1 MTDSTRG
8 TGAAHGPP
16 WSVDVLADLHAGALD
31 AKQSAAL
38 WQQVNRD
45 PEAQAVLAALDSV
58 RRDLGGIADAPVEPM
73 PVRYAARLD
82 AALATE
88 AARSG
93 PAQPGV
99 APVMDLAAARRKR
112 NRRMGWA
119 AGVLTAAAAAV
130 AVTFVAL
137 PGGQETGGSPVA
149 GDNTNDT
156 NGDTSQ
162 EAPGDA
168 PPLALSGNDLGAA
181 IGGLTGQEDFG
192 PMEDEQGLKDCL
204 AAHDIDDPQ
213 VIGAREVTLDGTEG
227 VAALLAGGED
237 THRFRLVIV
246 EPTCTADDPGTMI
259 TDTSLG

>member
-8 TGAAHGPP
+8 TGVPHGPP

-31 AKQSAAL
+31 ARQSAAL
-38 WQQVNRD
+38 WAQVNRD

-58 RRDLGGIADAPVEPM
+58 RRDLDELGDAPVEPM
-73 PVRYAARLD
+73 PAHFAAQLD

-88 AARSG
+88 AGKAM
-93 PAQPGV
+93 PVAPGV
-99 APVMDLAAARRKR
+99 APVVDMADARRRR

-137 PGGQETGGSPVA
+137 PGEQSTGGSPVA
-149 GDNTNDT
+149 GDNKND
-156 NGDTSQ
+156 SSEQ
-162 EAPGDA
+162 APGDA
-168 PPLALSGNDLGAA
+168 PPLALSGNDLGPA

-204 AAHDIDDPQ
+204 EAHDIPDEQ
-213 VIGAREVTLDGTEG
+213 IIGAREVTVDGAEG

-237 THRFRLVIV
+237 DHRFRLVIV
-246 EPTCTADDPGTMI
+246 EPTCTGDDPGTLI
-259 TDTSLG
+259 TDASIG